1 MLESAYDTLR
11 VRRDTNPEE
20 ARKAYL
26 TLVRRYP
33 PEHFPDKFASI
44 RRAYQYVT
52 LDEEFVEEMFHK
64 IRSDST
70 PLEMAGYLWG
80 DRKELK
86 PTEEFNA
93 LSFASLL
100 VEETMCLELDE
111 LLSEAAESIEYRIE

>member
-11 VRRDTNPEE
+11 VRRDVTPEE
-20 ARKAYL
+20 ARNAYL

-33 PEHFPDKFASI
+33 PEHFPDKFASV

-52 LDEEFVEEMFHK
+52 LEEEFVEDMLRK
-64 IRSDST
+64 IRLDST

-86 PTEEFNA
+86 PAEEFNA

-100 VEETMCLELDE
+100 MGEVVRLELDE
-111 LLSEAAESIEYRIE
+111 LLSEAAQNVEL